1 MGEPAA
7 RVAPGTMVLEKP
19 MRALALSVL
28 LALSLAIPAFAHGP
42 EVPPPP
48 DTRPQH
54 VKAWIAAEAT
64 RLTLHPQGYQLV
76 WPRAW
81 IAVNQDGALPV
92 EERDV
97 QRAMLDAAREAERLL
112 TFDILRIENE
122 LDTAQRLCA
131 ERMAANPSAGP
142 SCLAPCQG
150 SCPAKLTPA
159 EQWAMRQGARLEAS
173 RARLIIVT
181 ALSLDVATR
190 LGGDD

>member
-1 MGEPAA
+1 
-7 RVAPGTMVLEKP
+7 
-19 MRALALSVL
+19 MRALVLSFL
-28 LALSLAIPAFAHGP
+28 FALSLAIPAFAHGP
-42 EVPPPP
+42 QVPPPP

-81 IAVNQDGALPV
+81 IAVTRDGVLAV

-97 QRAMLDAAREAERLL
+97 QRAMLDAAREADRRLA
-112 TFDILRIENE
+112 FDVLRIQNE

-131 ERMAANPSAGP
+131 ERVAADPAAGP

-150 SCPAKLTPA
+150 SCPANLTRA
-159 EQWAMRQGARLEAS
+159 EQSAMRRRASLEAS
-173 RARLIIVT
+173 RERLTIVK
-181 ALSLDVATR
+181 ALFLDLVAR